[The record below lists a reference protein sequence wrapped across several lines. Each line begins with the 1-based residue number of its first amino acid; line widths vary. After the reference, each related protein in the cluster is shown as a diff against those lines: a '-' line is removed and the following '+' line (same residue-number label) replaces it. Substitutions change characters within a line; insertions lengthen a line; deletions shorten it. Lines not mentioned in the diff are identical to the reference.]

1 MVLSTEYKAV
11 NNIGINPAPVKLTL
25 EKILDNVKCNG

>member
-1 MVLSTEYKAV
+1 MVLGTEYRAV

-25 EKILDNVKCNG
+25 GKILDDVKV